1 LRRLRERATS
11 RRSSRYSNP
20 SAEDSGDA
28 TPAWQCGED
37 REAERLITKALSGT
51 PPETI
56 AEELR
61 DLFLQ
66 VYFEQSPRKKRRPLS
81 APSPPAQES

>member
-1 LRRLRERATS
+1 LSSSGVRRPRW
-11 RRSSRYSNP
+11 Y
-20 SAEDSGDA
+20 GDEPDE
-28 TPAWQCGED
+28 T
-37 REAERLITKALSGT
+37 ALSGT

-61 DLFLQ
+61 DLLLQ

-81 APSPPAQES
+81 TPPRPGQQG